1 MGDKYNF
8 LDFFKFYH
16 SLRNNLCKKGNDLS
30 EHFFV
35 KGSVRQKGKELQA
48 HFEQNILIAG

>member
-35 KGSVRQKGKELQA
+35 KGSVRQKGKEL
-48 HFEQNILIAG
+48 